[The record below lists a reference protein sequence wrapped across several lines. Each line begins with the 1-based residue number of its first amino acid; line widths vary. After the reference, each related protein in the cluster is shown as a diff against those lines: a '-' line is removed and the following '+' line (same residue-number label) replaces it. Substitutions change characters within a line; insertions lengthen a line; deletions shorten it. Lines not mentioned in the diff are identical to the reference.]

1 MVLYIRNLYLDNLY
15 KYDIKLHMYMLY
27 YVDPIVRFTTMRAD
41 CGSLYVAWT
50 VFNSKIC
57 DVIYSTV
64 IYSSSDFTYTV

>member
-1 MVLYIRNLYLDNLY
+1 
-15 KYDIKLHMYMLY
+15 MLY
-27 YVDPIVRFTTMRAD
+27 HADPVVRFTTVRAD

-64 IYSSSDFTYTV
+64 IYSSSDFTYITTSSHREFVTTNSQLSYS